1 MRIFCLLVP
10 LLLFASTV
18 IAEDKKDDPEVP
30 PLPDSFS
37 EPMPHVPKALGP
49 YTREITSTNQ
59 EARAFFKQGQQL
71 MYAFGKYEAVRSF
84 REAWRRDPE
93 CAFCY
98 WGEAWA
104 WGPYLNGPLVER
116 DAPHAWAALQKAVEL
131 ADEHASPVEQ
141 ALIHALETRYAE
153 DYASAPQ
160 RGRNEAYAKA
170 MKKVAEQF
178 PDDLDVRTLYAD
190 AMFVLEPRRGRR
202 ELTSPSI
209 QRLHAVLEGVLAD
222 NIKHPGACHLYIHAT
237 ESTDTPELAEACAAH
252 LSDQIPGAS
261 HIQHMPSHTYNEVGR
276 WADGVRANLKAWHS
290 DQKAAYDEGVAIY
303 PSHNLHMLL
312 FAASMDGQGAIA
324 VQAGKDYAKI
334 TGNSMYHLTTL
345 LRFGRFDEILE
356 FTEKPEA
363 VIPGGYWDFAHGMAR
378 LRGGEPEFAK
388 AHLQRLIYASDE
400 PEYFRFH
407 CAADLLGTLVH
418 ILDGEIQWEAGDL
431 DNAIVAFE
439 KAVVAYES
447 MRWDEPEP
455 LPFAAQH
462 WLGAA
467 LLEAEEWARAEE
479 VYRQELEHHPH
490 NGWSLYGLQ
499 RALAEQG
506 KSDPAVDQD
515 LEESWARSDT
525 WLRSSR
531 P

>member
-1 MRIFCLLVP
+1 MRH
-10 LLLFASTV
+10 LLLLSFALFATAV
-18 IAEDKKDDPEVP
+18 VFAEDEKEKPELP
-30 PLPDSFS
+30 PLPESFS
-37 EPMPHVPKALGP
+37 EPMPYVPKALGP
-49 YTREITSTNQ
+49 YTREITSRNK
-59 EARAFFKQGQQL
+59 EARQFFQQGQQL

-84 REAWRRDPE
+84 ARPGGAIPIARFATGARHGRGTIPQWPADGEGRAARVGGHPEGARASRRP
-93 CAFCY
+93 CVARRT
-98 WGEAWA
+98 
-104 WGPYLNGPLVER
+104 GPHSGVGDSLRGGFQLRP
-116 DAPHAWAALQKAVEL
+116 AARAQRSLRRSHEDGGRAV
-131 ADEHASPVEQ
+131 
-141 ALIHALETRYAE
+141 
-153 DYASAPQ
+153 
-160 RGRNEAYAKA
+160 
-170 MKKVAEQF
+170 

-202 ELTSPSI
+202 QLSSPSI
-209 QRLHAVLEGVLAD
+209 QRLHVVLEGILAD

-237 ESTDTPELAEACAAH
+237 ESTDQPELAEACAAF
-252 LSDQIPGAS
+252 LSEQIPGAS
-261 HIQHMPSHTYNEVGR
+261 HIQHMPSHTYNELGR
-276 WADGVRANLKAWHS
+276 WADGVRANLNAWHS
-290 DQKAAYDEGVAIY
+290 DQKAAFDEGVAIY

-324 VQAGKDYAKI
+324 IQAGKDYAKI
-334 TGNSMYHLTTL
+334 TGNNMYHLTTL
-345 LRFGRFDEILE
+345 LRFGRFDEILAL
-356 FTEKPEA
+356 TDKPKGA
-363 VIPGGYWDFAHGMAR
+363 IPGGYWDFAHGYAR
-378 LRGGEPEFAK
+378 LREGEPEFAK
-388 AHLQRLIYASDE
+388 AHLQRLLYASDE

-418 ILDGEIQWEAGDL
+418 ILDGEIRWADGDL
-431 DNAIVAFE
+431 DGAIVEFE

-467 LLEAEEWARAEE
+467 LLEAEEYAKAEE
-479 VYRQELEHHPH
+479 VYRSELEHHPH

-499 RALAEQG
+499 QALAKQG
-506 KSDPAVDQD
+506 KTDPAVDKD